1 MIDQL
6 MDWSHACGLPIT
18 DAIKAPLAFLF
29 EDKAYSSSSIVK
41 DKATSEPIR
50 YSHLTR
56 STLRFHCQSHS
67 AESQNTKCS
76 SVLGSREG
84 ASVWRP
90 LERWQESCCWVRLV
104 PNLHHMILVLPL
116 KSSVVFYGSAGK
128 SGMYFV
134 EDNVAETHD
143 NQVCV
148 LFPKRL
154 EVCSAWT
161 IWSFVFCPSS
171 SK

>member
-56 STLRFHCQSHS
+56 STLRFHRQSHS
-67 AESQNTKCS
+67 AESQNTKHLLFCFRFTRRCI
-76 SVLGSREG
+76 SVAPSRE
-84 ASVWRP
+84 
-90 LERWQESCCWVRLV
+90 
-104 PNLHHMILVLPL
+104 M
-116 KSSVVFYGSAGK
+116 AGELLLGK
-128 SGMYFV
+128 TRSKPPSH
-134 EDNVAETHD
+134 DPCVAAKIIC
-143 NQVCV
+143 CV
-148 LFPKRL
+148 LR
-154 EVCSAWT
+154 VCRK
-161 IWSFVFCPSS
+161 IWDVLCGG
-171 SK
+171 